1 MRFRTRI
8 LIAVAMV
15 GSFLPVA
22 ITAQMHPDWY
32 GTWTLDLQ
40 KSTYAG
46 PAPYRRGTLTIE
58 PSNGGVKTVYDLVR
72 VRGGI
77 THMEWTG
84 ALDGRDYSVQG
95 LEEFITYA
103 YSPIDER
110 TYEVVMK
117 VDLVMVARSVV
128 TLTTD
133 GRTITTVTKGRNAQ
147 GLDVT
152 TTTVYRKEP

>member
-1 MRFRTRI
+1 MTRF
-8 LIAVAMV
+8 VV
-15 GSFLPVA
+15 GTALTLGMLALPSTLA
-22 ITAQMHPDWY
+22 AQMHPDWY
-32 GTWTLDLQ
+32 GTWTLDVP

-46 PAPYRRGTLTIE
+46 QAPYRRGTLTIE

-84 ALDGRDYSVQG
+84 ALDGRDYAVQG

-103 YSPIDER
+103 YALIDER

-117 VDLVMVARSVV
+117 VDLAVVARSTV
-128 TLTTD
+128 TLSPD
-133 GRTITTVTKGRNAQ
+133 GSTITTVTKGRNAQ
-147 GLDVT
+147 GMDVT
-152 TTTVYRKEP
+152 TTTVYQKVT

>member
-1 MRFRTRI
+1 MTRP
-8 LIAVAMV
+8 LV
-15 GSFLPVA
+15 GTALLLGMFALPSTLA
-22 ITAQMHPDWY
+22 AQMHPDWY
-32 GTWTLDLQ
+32 GTWVLNLE

-46 PAPYRRGTLTIE
+46 PTPYRRGTLTIE

-103 YSPIDER
+103 YTPIDER

-117 VDLVMVARSVV
+117 VDLAVVARSTV
-128 TLTTD
+128 TLSPD
-133 GRTITTVTKGRNAQ
+133 GSTITTVTKGRNAQ
-147 GLDVT
+147 GMDIT
-152 TTTVYRKEP
+152 TTTVYKKQS